1 MRIPMIVN
9 TATMTCASYNKR
21 ATLKTALNRVYQ
33 RKATMP
39 KTSPQE
45 WLLIFYSVPSHP
57 VSNRM
62 MIWRKL
68 AKAGAVQL
76 KGAVYI
82 LPATEEHEELLQWLI
97 GEVKSMGGDGAFV
110 KSAEIRTMTD
120 ADIRRL
126 FTMQADQEYHQLEK
140 ALDVLERK
148 LQSIRKGT
156 KNEEGKRLAD
166 QVVKFTKEFEGVA
179 KRDFFDSSTGQ
190 AMKKRIYALE
200 AGLRDAGKKAPKET
214 ASVTAR
220 RAQDYQGKIWATRKN
235 PFVDRMASAWLIKRF
250 IDPKA
255 SFVFIDERDV
265 ASLDNSTLAF
275 DVRGA
280 TFTHVGELC
289 TFEVLVKS
297 FGIKDKAVKKIAEVV
312 HDLDVRDDK
321 YGKPE
326 TTGVEDIL
334 AGIRKTA
341 KNDADGLERGMAAF
355 EMLYQSKS

>member
-1 MRIPMIVN
+1 MLK
-9 TATMTCASYNKR
+9 NKAR
-21 ATLKTALNRVYQ
+21 
-33 RKATMP
+33 
-39 KTSPQE
+39 E

-82 LPATEEHEELLQWLI
+82 LPATEEHEELLQWII

-110 KSAEIRTMTD
+110 RTAEIRTMTD

-126 FTMQADQEYHQLEK
+126 FTTQADQEYHRLEK
-140 ALDVLERK
+140 TLDVLERK
-148 LQSIRKGT
+148 IQSIRKGT
-156 KNEEGKRLAD
+156 KSEEGKRLAAEAA
-166 QVVKFTKEFEGVA
+166 KLSKEFEEVG
-179 KRDFFDSSTGQ
+179 KRDYFSSPTGQ
-190 AMKKRIYALE
+190 IMRKRIQAQEAALRE
-200 AGLRDAGKKAPKET
+200 TGKKAPAEAAIVKG
-214 ASVTAR
+214 R
-220 RAQDYQGKIWATRKN
+220 RRQDYQGKNWATRKN

-265 ASLDNSTLAF
+265 TSVDNTTLAF
-275 DVRGA
+275 DMRSA
-280 TFTHVGELC
+280 EFTHVGDLC

-297 FGIKDKAVKKIAEVV
+297 FGIKDKAVKKIAEIV
-312 HDLDVRDDK
+312 HDLDVKDDK

-326 TTGVEDIL
+326 ASGIEEIL
-334 AGIRKTA
+334 TGIRKTA
-341 KNDADGLERGMAAF
+341 KSDTDGLERGMAAF
-355 EMLYQSKS
+355 EMLYQSKT